1 MRELNEYLKLD
12 FKRKRGKGRF
22 KLVEFLDNGHHIAY
36 LPSLNLSAY
45 GSTKEEARQMMS
57 DIILIDFFESL
68 LNIPESQ
75 MFEELQKLG
84 WERSPF
90 FKQDLSK
97 SVHVDR
103 AGILKNFNLS
113 EETVLEEVLVEA

>member
-1 MRELNEYLKLD
+1 
-12 FKRKRGKGRF
+12 
-22 KLVEFLDNGHHIAY
+22 
-36 LPSLNLSAY
+36 
-45 GSTKEEARQMMS
+45 MS

-90 FKQDLSK
+90 FNQDLSK